1 VFRRV
6 PPHPSAPQL
15 QPDAAGFLWLTVDAF
30 RNAFAPDATASET
43 ALMSAAQKP
52 ISVKCLGERMTKPA
66 WKEKPSW
73 FLIAEK
79 DIMLS
84 PETQRFTAARMK
96 SKIVSLPVDHHPL
109 ASKPDAVTDLITMAA
124 TTA

>member
-1 VFRRV
+1 
-6 PPHPSAPQL
+6 
-15 QPDAAGFLWLTVDAF
+15 
-30 RNAFAPDATASET
+30 
-43 ALMSAAQKP
+43 MS
-52 ISVKCLGERMTKPA
+52 KPA

-96 SKIVSLPVDHHPL
+96 SQGVSLPVDHHPL
-109 ASKPDAVTDLITMAA
+109 VSKPDAAADLIIVAA
-124 TTA
+124 NTA

>member
-1 VFRRV
+1 
-6 PPHPSAPQL
+6 
-15 QPDAAGFLWLTVDAF
+15 
-30 RNAFAPDATASET
+30 
-43 ALMSAAQKP
+43 MS
-52 ISVKCLGERMTKPA
+52 SPA
-66 WKEKPSW
+66 WREKPTW

-84 PETQRFTAARMK
+84 PETPRFTAARMK

-109 ASKPDAVTDLITMAA
+109 ASKPDAVADLITVAA